1 MITALV
7 LLYPVGEEG
16 QDALD
21 YVDYD
26 IMNAD
31 VTYDKLGLISGIFT
45 MYGVCVKISMLAAIS
60 WTAGDHETTF
70 CWEFRNLAGV

>member
-21 YVDYD
+21 SVDYD

-31 VTYDKLGLISGIFT
+31 VTYDKLGLISGVFT
-45 MYGVCVKISMLAAIS
+45 MYGVC
-60 WTAGDHETTF
+60 
-70 CWEFRNLAGV
+70 

>member
-16 QDALD
+16 QYALD

-26 IMNAD
+26 IIDAD
-31 VTYDKLGLISGIFT
+31 VTYDMLGLISELFIVT
-45 MYGVCVKISMLAAIS
+45 RK
-60 WTAGDHETTF
+60 WTGQFLIRRPVT
-70 CWEFRNLAGV
+70 G